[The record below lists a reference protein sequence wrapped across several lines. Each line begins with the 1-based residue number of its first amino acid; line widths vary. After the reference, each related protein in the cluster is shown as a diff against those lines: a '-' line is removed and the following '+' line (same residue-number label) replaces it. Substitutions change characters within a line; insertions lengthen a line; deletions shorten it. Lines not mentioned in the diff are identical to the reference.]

1 MSSLSLSAADSPG
14 AQASSSGRPFMLKP
28 IGFLFPGQGAQFV
41 GMGKD
46 LFEQSPAA
54 KEIFQKAD
62 EILGYSISQ
71 ICFTGPED
79 QLTRTLY
86 AQTGILVTSLAA
98 LAAAREKIPGLQPSF
113 AAGLSLGEFTALT
126 ASGAI
131 SFEDALKLVQVR
143 AEAMDLAAKN
153 NPGTMGFIM
162 GLTLDQCTAIAKE
175 AGCEVANLNAPDQ
188 TVLSGTIPA
197 IEKACALA
205 TAQGAKRAMP
215 LKVGGAFHSSL
226 MGEAKAKLEA
236 ALASTPIQQPQC
248 AFVPNV
254 TAQQVS
260 NSDEIRALLA
270 KQLTSSVRWVETMAT
285 AQATGITTYLELG
298 PGKILKGLAR
308 KCQPA
313 FEVFSFGGMADMK
326 SLESLVLLPQS

>member
-1 MSSLSLSAADSPG
+1 MT
-14 AQASSSGRPFMLKP
+14 KP

-62 EILGYSISQ
+62 QVLGYSISQ
-71 ICFTGPED
+71 ICFNGPED

-162 GLTLDQCTAIAKE
+162 GLTLAQCTEIAQK

-188 TVLSGTIPA
+188 TVLSGTLHSV
-197 IEKACALA
+197 EQACALA
-205 TAQGAKRAMP
+205 EAMDAKRAML

-248 AFVPNV
+248 VFVPNV

-260 NSDEIRALLA
+260 NPDEIRALLA

-285 AQATGITTYLELG
+285 AQTTGVTTYLELG

-308 KCQPA
+308 KCQPG

>member
-1 MSSLSLSAADSPG
+1 MI
-14 AQASSSGRPFMLKP
+14 KP
-28 IGFLFPGQGAQFV
+28 IGFFFPGQGAQFV

-46 LFEQSPAA
+46 LFDQSPAA
-54 KEIFQKAD
+54 RELYKKAD
-62 EILGYSISQ
+62 EVLGYSISQ
-71 ICFTGPED
+71 ICFAGPED

-98 LAAAREKIPGLQPSF
+98 LAAVREKMPELQPSF

-131 SFEDALKLVQVR
+131 TFEDALRLVQVR

-162 GLTLDQCTAIAKE
+162 GLTLEQCSSIAQE

-188 TVLSGTIPA
+188 TVLSGTLSS
-197 IEKACALA
+197 IEQACKLA
-205 TAQGAKRAMP
+205 EAKGAKRAML

-226 MGEAKAKLEA
+226 MAEAKSKLET
-236 ALASTPIQQPQC
+236 ALAGTPIQKPRC
-248 AFVPNV
+248 VFVPNV

-260 NSDEIRALLA
+260 DPAEIRTLLA

-285 AQATGITTYLELG
+285 AKATGITTYLELG

-308 KCQPA
+308 KCQPDL
-313 FEVFSFGGMADMK
+313 EVISFGSMADMK
-326 SLESLVLLPQS
+326 GLESLVLLSQS

>member
-1 MSSLSLSAADSPG
+1 MT
-14 AQASSSGRPFMLKP
+14 KP

-54 KEIFQKAD
+54 RAVYENAD
-62 EILGYSISQ
+62 RILGYSISQ
-71 ICFTGPED
+71 ICFNGPED

-98 LAAAREKIPGLQPSF
+98 LAAVREKIPGLQPSF

-153 NPGTMGFIM
+153 NPGTMAFIM
-162 GLTLDQCTAIAKE
+162 GLTLAECSDIAKE

-188 TVLSGTIPA
+188 TVLSGTLPS
-197 IEKACALA
+197 IEQACKLA
-205 TAQGAKRAMP
+205 EAKGAKRAMP

-236 ALASTPIQQPQC
+236 ALASTPIQTPFC
-248 AFVPNV
+248 TFAPNV
-254 TAQQVS
+254 TAKPVTS
-260 NSDEIRALLA
+260 PDEIRTLLA
-270 KQLTSSVRWVETMAT
+270 QQLTSSVRWVETLAT
-285 AQATGITTYLELG
+285 AKATGVTTYMELG

-308 KCQPA
+308 KCQPEL
-313 FEVFSFGGMADMK
+313 EVISFGGMADIK
-326 SLESLVLLPQS
+326 GLEPLILQTQS

>member
-1 MSSLSLSAADSPG
+1 MT
-14 AQASSSGRPFMLKP
+14 KP

-46 LFEQSPAA
+46 LFEQSPTARA
-54 KEIFQKAD
+54 IYQKAD
-62 EILGYSISQ
+62 QVLGYSISQ
-71 ICFTGPED
+71 ICFNGPED

-86 AQTGILVTSLAA
+86 AQTGILITSLAA
-98 LAAAREKIPGLQPSF
+98 LEAVREKIPGLQPAF

-153 NPGTMGFIM
+153 HPGTMAFIL
-162 GLTLDQCTAIAKE
+162 GLTPEQCATIAQE

-188 TVLSGTIPA
+188 TVLSGTLPS
-197 IEKACALA
+197 IEQACHLA
-205 TAQGAKRAMP
+205 EAMDAKRAMP

-226 MGEAKAKLEA
+226 MGEAKARLEA
-236 ALASTPIQQPQC
+236 ALAKTPIHAPSC
-248 AFVPNV
+248 TFVPNV
-254 TAQQVS
+254 SAEKIS
-260 NSDEIRALLA
+260 RPEEIRTLLA
-270 KQLTSSVRWVETMAT
+270 AQLTSSVQWVRTMAT
-285 AQATGITTYLELG
+285 AKDSGITTYLEIG

-308 KCQPA
+308 KCQPDL
-313 FEVFSFGGMADMK
+313 EVISFGGMADMK
-326 SLESLVLLPQS
+326 GLESLVLLPQS

>member
-1 MSSLSLSAADSPG
+1 MTK
-14 AQASSSGRPFMLKP
+14 Q

-46 LFEQSPAA
+46 LFDQSPAA
-54 KEIFQKAD
+54 RELYKKAD
-62 EILGYSISQ
+62 EVLGYSISQ
-71 ICFTGPED
+71 ICFAGPED

-98 LAAAREKIPGLQPSF
+98 LAAVREKIPGLQPSF

-131 SFEDALKLVQVR
+131 TFEDALKLVQVR
-143 AEAMDLAAKN
+143 AEAMDLAARN

-162 GLTLDQCTAIAKE
+162 GLTLEQCSGIAQE

-188 TVLSGTIPA
+188 TVLSGTIPSV
-197 IEKACALA
+197 EVACKLA
-205 TAQGAKRAMP
+205 EGKGAKRAML

-236 ALASTPIQQPQC
+236 ALLNTPIQKPQC
-248 AFVPNV
+248 VFVPNV

-260 NSDEIRALLA
+260 DPSEIRSLLA
-270 KQLTSSVRWVETMAT
+270 KQPTSSVRWVETMTT
-285 AQATGITTYLELG
+285 AKATGITTYLELG

-308 KCQPA
+308 KCQPDL
-313 FEVFSFGGMADMK
+313 EVISFGGMADMK
-326 SLESLVLLPQS
+326 GLESLVLLSQS

>member
-1 MSSLSLSAADSPG
+1 MT
-14 AQASSSGRPFMLKP
+14 KP

-46 LFEQSPAA
+46 LYAGSPAA
-54 KEIFQKAD
+54 CALYKKAD

-79 QLTRTLY
+79 ELTRTLY

-98 LAAAREKIPGLQPSF
+98 LAALREKSPDLTPSIV
-113 AAGLSLGEFTALT
+113 AGLSLGEFTALT

-143 AEAMDLAAKN
+143 AEAMEDAGRNK
-153 NPGTMGFIM
+153 PGTMAFLM
-162 GLTLDQCTAIAKE
+162 GLTAEQCAAIALE

-188 TVLSGTIPA
+188 TVLSGTFPA
-197 IEKACALA
+197 IEKACKIAEA
-205 TAQGAKRAMP
+205 KGAKRAMP

-226 MGEAKAKLEA
+226 MGEAKARLEA
-236 ALASTPIQQPQC
+236 ALAGTPIHEPKC
-248 AFVPNV
+248 AFIPNV
-254 TAQQVS
+254 TAEKVS
-260 NSDEIRALLA
+260 RPEEIRALLA
-270 KQLTSSVRWVETMAT
+270 KQLTSPVQWVRTMAT
-285 AQATGITTYLELG
+285 AKGSGVTTYLEIG

-308 KCQPA
+308 KCQPE
-313 FEVFSFGGMADMK
+313 FEVFSIGCAADLKNFGSLALSGK
-326 SLESLVLLPQS
+326 S

>member
-1 MSSLSLSAADSPG
+1 MT
-14 AQASSSGRPFMLKP
+14 KP

-54 KEIFQKAD
+54 RAIYEKAD
-62 EILGYSISQ
+62 AILGYSISQ
-71 ICFTGPED
+71 ICFNGPED

-98 LAAAREKIPGLQPSF
+98 LATAREKIPGLQPAFS
-113 AAGLSLGEFTALT
+113 AGLSLGEFTALT

-162 GLTLDQCTAIAKE
+162 GLTLEQCAGIAQE

-188 TVLSGTIPA
+188 TVLSGTLPA
-197 IEKACALA
+197 VEQACKLA
-205 TAQGAKRAMP
+205 EAKGAKRAML

-226 MGEAKAKLEA
+226 MGEAKARLET
-236 ALASTPIQQPQC
+236 ALANTPIQKPNC
-248 AFVPNV
+248 VFVPNV

-260 NSDEIRALLA
+260 NPDEIRSLLA
-270 KQLTSSVRWVETMAT
+270 RQLTSSVRWVETMASAKT
-285 AQATGITTYLELG
+285 TGVMTYLELG

-308 KCQPA
+308 KCQPEL
-313 FEVFSFGGMADMK
+313 EVVSFGGMADAK
-326 SLESLVLLPQS
+326 GLESIALLAQS